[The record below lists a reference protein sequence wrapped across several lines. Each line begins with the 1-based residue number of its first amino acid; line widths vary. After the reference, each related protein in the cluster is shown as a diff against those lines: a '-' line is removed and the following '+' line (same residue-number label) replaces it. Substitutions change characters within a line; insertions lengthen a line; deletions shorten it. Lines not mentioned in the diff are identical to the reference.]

1 MDVKFYQ
8 FSSFDCGLL
17 SALSFGDCV
26 EGFISFHR
34 LGHSEHGASY
44 SCVCIITPR
53 SLVVSYTALCKP
65 YTYGWFSKLGY
76 PKY

>member
-34 LGHSEHGASY
+34 LGHSEHGAS
-44 SCVCIITPR
+44 
-53 SLVVSYTALCKP
+53 
-65 YTYGWFSKLGY
+65 
-76 PKY
+76 